1 MGAAKW
7 GVTALVA
14 IVLTAATP
22 AAAVDVQVVNSSG
35 QPPSN
40 IYLMLEKGSSS
51 DGQLPNEV
59 GVPLSQIK
67 GSTFSLGALSAGR
80 LYISYGAPVTVKEPP
95 FATTRYDKIELSNPG
110 VADIT
115 AVDFF
120 GIPTDLQS
128 LDASGATVGDAV
140 GYRCYTSTLLQRL
153 RPLGGAAE
161 ITSGNQFV
169 RFLSP
174 QLANEG
180 TFPSL
185 APYIASM
192 TGQTIEVDDEFL
204 KKSIHYT
211 GTFEPGG
218 SITLNGTITSAG
230 KAEPG
235 ATVRIEG
242 ATLPQGVYTGNGSYT
257 VDNEPANV
265 SQNNE
270 YSTIYRD
277 IVAGFGLGYWGG
289 KYGNNT
295 ANWLHKPNFAAA
307 RVSSSPF
314 PAYSLYASTI
324 AEYSNAYGYSFSELG
339 PSEVTV
345 PLESSVATMRLT
357 IDPDQGPDTP
367 GCVGES
373 TPPAGPSPAPT
384 RAPAPSAGAGAPPA
398 APGAT
403 SGQVKV
409 TIDTSLAKLE
419 KRGRALLTLSCSGD
433 PCHGELALEQLVRT
447 PAKRR
452 RDRHGPKARRASRA
466 VHHAPPPARKVIVLG
481 HIVFAIEEGK
491 RQSMW
496 VTISPAGRRAIHAAK
511 GHRLSVLAEAIVGP
525 RNAPTV
531 VGSRN
536 LTLESYTPPPRKRRR
551 ARR

>member
-1 MGAAKW
+1 MKHA
-7 GVTALVA
+7 VITFVA
-14 IVLTAATP
+14 IALTAAAAAP
-22 AAAVDVQVVNSSG
+22 AAAVDVQIVNSSG
-35 QPPSN
+35 QPASS

-110 VADIT
+110 VADVT

-140 GYRCYTSTLLQRL
+140 GYRCYTDTLLQRL
-153 RPLGGAAE
+153 RPLGAAAE
-161 ITSGNQFV
+161 IATGNRFV

-174 QLANEG
+174 QLASEG

-185 APYIASM
+185 SPYIASM
-192 TGQTIEVDDEFL
+192 TGQTIEVNDEFL
-204 KKSIHYT
+204 KRSIHYK

-218 SITLNGTITSAG
+218 SITLNGTITTAG

-235 ATVRIEG
+235 APLRIEG
-242 ATLPQGVYTGNGSYT
+242 STLPQGVYTGNGIYT
-257 VDNEPANV
+257 VNNEPADV

-277 IVAGFGLGYWGG
+277 VVAGFGLGYWGG
-289 KYGNNT
+289 RYGNNS
-295 ANWLHKPNFAAA
+295 ASWLHQPNFAAA
-307 RVSSSPF
+307 RLSSSPF
-314 PAYSLYASTI
+314 PTYSLYASTI
-324 AEYSNAYGYSFSELG
+324 AEYSSAYGYSFSELG

-345 PLESSVATMRLT
+345 PLEPSVATMRLT
-357 IDPDQGPDTP
+357 IDPDQGPATP

-373 TPPAGPSPAPT
+373 TPPAAPSQ
-384 RAPAPSAGAGAPPA
+384 APASAPA
-398 APGAT
+398 APGADAPPT
-403 SGQVKV
+403 APTAGSGQVEV
-409 TIDTSLAKLE
+409 TIDTPLAELD
-419 KRGRALLTLSCSGD
+419 KRGRALITLSCSGD
-433 PCHGELALEQLVRT
+433 PCRGELALERLAPK
-447 PAKRR
+447 PATRKRR
-452 RDRHGPKARRASRA
+452 GPKARRASRA
-466 VHHAPPPARKVIVLG
+466 VHHAPPSARAVTVFG
-481 HIVFAIEEGK
+481 HIAFAIEQGK

-496 VTISPAGRRAIHAAK
+496 VTISPAGRRAIQAAK
-511 GHRLSVLAEAIVGP
+511 GHRLSVLAEALVGP
-525 RNAPTV
+525 KSAPTV
-531 VGSRN
+531 AGRRN
-536 LTLESYTPPPRKRRR
+536 VTLQRFTPTSHKRRR
-551 ARR
+551 ARH

>member
-1 MGAAKW
+1 
-7 GVTALVA
+7 
-14 IVLTAATP
+14 
-22 AAAVDVQVVNSSG
+22 
-35 QPPSN
+35 
-40 IYLMLEKGSSS
+40 
-51 DGQLPNEV
+51 
-59 GVPLSQIK
+59 
-67 GSTFSLGALSAGR
+67 
-80 LYISYGAPVTVKEPP
+80 VTVKEPP
-95 FATTRYDKIELSNPG
+95 FATTRYDKVELSNPG

-153 RPLGGAAE
+153 RPLGAAAE

-235 ATVRIEG
+235 ASVRIEG
-242 ATLPQGVYTGNGSYT
+242 ATLPQGVYTGNGTYT
-257 VDNEPANV
+257 VNNEPANV

-270 YSTIYRD
+270 YSTVYRD

-314 PAYSLYASTI
+314 PTYSLYASTI

-345 PLESSVATMRLT
+345 PLEPSVATMRLT
-357 IDPDQGPDTP
+357 IDPDQGPATP
-367 GCVGES
+367 GCVGEA
-373 TPPAGPSPAPT
+373 TAPGAPSQ
-384 RAPAPSAGAGAPPA
+384 APAHAPAAPGAGAPPTAPA
-398 APGAT
+398 AG
-403 SGQVKV
+403 SGQVRV
-409 TIDTSLAKLE
+409 TIDTSSAKLD
-419 KRGRALLTLSCSGD
+419 KRGRALITLSCSGD
-433 PCHGELALEQLVRT
+433 PCRGELSLERLAPK

-452 RDRHGPKARRASRA
+452 RKGRGPKARRASRA
-466 VHHAPPPARKVIVLG
+466 VHHAPASARAVTVLG
-481 HIVFAIEEGK
+481 HVAFAIEEGR
-491 RQSMW
+491 RQSIW
-496 VTISPAGRRAIHAAK
+496 VTISPAGRRAIQAAK
-511 GHRLSVLAEAIVGP
+511 GHLLSVLAEALAGP
-525 RNAPTV
+525 LNAPTV
-531 VGSRN
+531 VGRRN
-536 LTLESYTPPPRKRRR
+536 LTLQRYTPPPHKRRAHR
-551 ARR
+551 